1 MSLII
6 TEYMHTFTAFTQLWC
21 THGSALNSFR
31 DFQNPKHT
39 FLYKQRDKQTQVK
52 TRVGIFP
59 QQNVFLTKHEK
70 YDEK

>member
-1 MSLII
+1 
-6 TEYMHTFTAFTQLWC
+6 MHTFTAFTQLWC
-21 THGSALNSFR
+21 THSFR

-39 FLYKQRDKQTQVK
+39 FRYKQRDEQTQVK